1 MDARQGAEAV
11 VEFRPDCPLC
21 GSSRCV
27 FHCTGD
33 CTEARTLRRI
43 VEVGRPMARGQ
54 CLYHAGAPFAALY
67 TVRSGTVKT
76 SAATEDGEERVIGFG
91 FPGDIVGLDAIGG
104 STYLTDACVLETAS
118 VGVIPFAR
126 LQPLLS
132 EVPTLQHRLL
142 QAMSRQIA
150 AEHEMR
156 LALLKSTAEQRFA
169 VGLVSLSRRCADR
182 GLSPTIL
189 RLAMSQ
195 AELGSYLGLA
205 PETVSRLFRRF
216 REQGWLDGTGRECE
230 LLDIDAIRAVARRQ
244 RGVPSGS
251 SGDETLGAVTAGR
264 SSGGP

>member
-1 MDARQGAEAV
+1 MDTRQGRDAV

-21 GSSRCV
+21 GSSPCV
-27 FHCTGD
+27 FHCRD
-33 CTEARTLRRI
+33 ECTEARTLRRI
-43 VEVGRPMARGQ
+43 VEVGRPMVRGQ
-54 CLYHAGAPFAALY
+54 YLYHAGSPFAALY
-67 TVRSGTVKT
+67 TVRAGTVKT
-76 SAATEDGEERVIGFG
+76 CAVTEDGEERVIGFS

-132 EVPTLQHRLL
+132 EVPALQHRLL

-156 LALLKSTAEQRFA
+156 LALLKRTAEERFA
-169 VGLVSLSRRCADR
+169 VGLVSLSERFAGR
-182 GLSPTIL
+182 GLSPTAL

-230 LLDIDAIRAVARRQ
+230 LLDIGAIRAVARRQ
-244 RGVPSGS
+244 RRVPSGS
-251 SGDETLGAVTAGR
+251 SGDEALRAVGAGR
-264 SSGGP
+264 SGGGS